1 MAWHHTI
8 CESEQGTRFCENE
21 LVTGDFDAVVTESAW
36 TPHKGRV
43 YRGSFPRPS
52 MALLNYQRIQ

>member
-8 CESEQGTRFCENE
+8 CESEQGTRFCETE